1 MTKVLTFIALAC
13 LAFIIGSAGAL
24 EMSLIGLGQGIAQMG
39 IGTFG
44 FWASARQLLK

>member
-1 MTKVLTFIALAC
+1 MSKIITFLC
-13 LAFIIGSAGAL
+13 LASLAFVIGSAGAL
-24 EMSLIGLGQGIAQMG
+24 ELSLIGLGQGIMQMS